1 VDGTVAGF
9 AVYFANYSTWLGR
22 HGIYLE
28 DLYVSPQFRGVGAG
42 KALLRE
48 VARIAVSQGCGRME
62 WSVLNWNE
70 PAIRVYEAIGGVPQ
84 SEWTRY
90 RLAGE
95 ALRAFAASE
104 QTVACGNTISS

>member
-1 VDGTVAGF
+1 
-9 AVYFANYSTWLGR
+9 
-22 HGIYLE
+22 
-28 DLYVSPQFRGVGAG
+28 
-42 KALLRE
+42 
-48 VARIAVSQGCGRME
+48 ME